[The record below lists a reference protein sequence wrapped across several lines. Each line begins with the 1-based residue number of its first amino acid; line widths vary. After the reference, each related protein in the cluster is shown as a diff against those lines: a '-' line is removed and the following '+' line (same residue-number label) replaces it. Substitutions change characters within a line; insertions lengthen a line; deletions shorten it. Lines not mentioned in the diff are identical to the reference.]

1 MRLFKQSEFK
11 QMTPAQQQSLRQA
24 ERFLETMEPNVSKQ
38 IPNDGNWLFDMGI
51 VRRSDG
57 DCGSAGCILGLAKE
71 FADLAGHPDAW
82 RDSSNNYVPFL
93 GDQLFFP
100 VKVPANKFH
109 IMGPR
114 TAAQAVRDFIA
125 GDNKPEF
132 TPVDDFSDHRRGA

>member
-1 MRLFKQSEFK
+1 MISEFER
-11 QMTPAQQQSLRQA
+11 MTVVQRRSLREA
-24 ERFLETMEPNVSKQ
+24 ARLLETMAPNESKQ
-38 IPNDGNWLFDMGI
+38 IPNDGTWLFDMGI
-51 VRRSDG
+51 VSRSNG

-71 FADLAGHPDAW
+71 LATLAGHPVAW
-82 RDSSNNYVPFL
+82 MRSYGSHTGL
-93 GDQLFFP
+93 GEQLFFP
-100 VKVPANKFH
+100 NKVSANKFH